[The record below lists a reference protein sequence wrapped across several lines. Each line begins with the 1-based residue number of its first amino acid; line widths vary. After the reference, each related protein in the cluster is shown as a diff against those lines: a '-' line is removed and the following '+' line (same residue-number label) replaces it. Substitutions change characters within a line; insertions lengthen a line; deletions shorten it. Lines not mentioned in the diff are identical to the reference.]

1 MERRTYQPGEVIIQ
15 RGELNRDLFFLTEGA
30 VEVSTK
36 EEKGEV
42 ILNEMEPPQVFG
54 DFAFYYGLPRTA
66 TVRAKTD
73 VEVFIL
79 KYEKLKGPITE
90 LPELFKS
97 IFTTFVGRIQERDK
111 RIVDLTEEISALRG
125 KSKGS

>member
-1 MERRTYQPGEVIIQ
+1 MERRTYQPGEIIIQ

-36 EEKGEV
+36 EENGEV

>member
-1 MERRTYQPGEVIIQ
+1 MERRTYQPGEIIIQ

>member
-1 MERRTYQPGEVIIQ
+1 MERRTYQPGEIIIQ
-15 RGELNRDLFFLTEGA
+15 RGELNRDLFFLAEGA

-36 EEKGEV
+36 EENGEV

>member
-1 MERRTYQPGEVIIQ
+1 MERRTYQPGEIIIQ
-15 RGELNRDLFFLTEGA
+15 RGELNRDLFFLAEGA
-30 VEVSTK
+30 VKVSIK
-36 EEKGEV
+36 EENGEV

>member
-1 MERRTYQPGEVIIQ
+1 MERRTYQPGEIIIQ
-15 RGELNRDLFFLTEGA
+15 KGELNRDLFFLTEGA

-36 EEKGEV
+36 EENGEV

-54 DFAFYYGLPRTA
+54 DFAFYFGLPRTA

-90 LPELFKS
+90 LPELFKP
-97 IFTTFVGRIQERDK
+97 IFSTFVGRIQERDK
-111 RIVDLTEEISALRG
+111 RIVDLTEEIAALRG